1 MAKNCIVEPAPQT
14 KGKTMPNRT
23 FVRLL
28 AGLTLTAA
36 CLGVD
41 ASVLPSSFDL
51 GIEAAV
57 NDSASL
63 HPQTG
68 ALYMFGVSGM
78 FGSASALVF
87 ANNSGRFYADPATS
101 KLEITGEVAVGSAD
115 QANSAIILDASR
127 RFTLNMQFAARGRG
141 VTASTTTGDG
151 FGGPKKEL
159 LASSYV
165 GAGGNI
171 DPDTWSYFDLTGAT
185 LVGLGAFDGITIEM
199 TQMPA
204 GSEYPFQF
212 GDGAS
217 GRNLRP
223 SGSMWFTWAIT
234 NATNTLLGAVGRNGV
249 GDVYVQANCANDSI
263 TANAMQLPF
272 CTANV
277 PAPGTWI
284 LLGAGLLAL
293 ARQQRHNIRP
303 IYRGTV

>member
-1 MAKNCIVEPAPQT
+1 MPI
-14 KGKTMPNRT
+14 KT
-23 FVRLL
+23 L
-28 AGLTLTAA
+28 AGMLASLSLALASLGTQAA
-36 CLGVD
+36 
-41 ASVLPSSFDL
+41 ALPTSFDL

-57 NDSASL
+57 NDGASQ

-87 ANNSGRFYADPATS
+87 ANNSGRFYALPDGS
-101 KLEITGEVAVGSAD
+101 KIELTGEVAVGVAD
-115 QANSAIILDASR
+115 QSNSALILDASR
-127 RFTLNMQFAARGRG
+127 RFSLNMQFAARGTG
-141 VTASTTTGDG
+141 VTASPNTGDG

-159 LASSYV
+159 LASSYI

-217 GRNLRP
+217 GRNARP

-234 NATNTLLGAVGRNGV
+234 NAANTLLGAVGRNGI

-263 TANAMQLPF
+263 TANAMQLPI
-272 CTANV
+272 CSASV
-277 PAPGTWI
+277 PAPGTWL
-284 LLGAGLLAL
+284 LLGAGLFAL
-293 ARQQRHNIRP
+293 ARRRP
-303 IYRGTV
+303 RPAYRGIA